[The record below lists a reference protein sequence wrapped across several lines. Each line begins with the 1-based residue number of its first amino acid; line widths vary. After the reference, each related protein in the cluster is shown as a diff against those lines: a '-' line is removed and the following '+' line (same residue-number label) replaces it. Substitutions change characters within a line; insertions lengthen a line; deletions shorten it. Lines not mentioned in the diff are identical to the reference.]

1 MAWSILTLL
10 VACTQEDFA
19 PISTADLIESEAVT
33 DENSVTD
40 VDLDNLVKKFAAN
53 KAKSRSESYKVSTIC
68 NESGEP
74 CIYVINY
81 DRGGWALI
89 SATKKYQPILAHSD
103 AGSFDVNGSMPGGLE
118 LWRENMVD
126 IITNV
131 DNQLTED
138 SIAVFKSEWASISPS
153 TVSPLST
160 NVDHYTDYPVFTSD
174 FTKDDYDRLRAGM
187 AKKMAEMRGAGY
199 TIVTF
204 DDLRYGDLI
213 PGAYGEQGIT
223 INDLIQ
229 MCEGMT
235 YIYYTENFRFLSFAA
250 YKTDYIEEKGG
261 NINIKWAQSG
271 NYNQTFP
278 KINDSLCVA
287 GCVPVAVGQLMRYLK
302 IPAKYKNFNWDDMP
316 LNQPTIEISDF
327 LYDIGVEMK
336 TTLGIKTSPTTVE
349 NMEKFIN
356 KYFNYKTSTD
366 ARSIDGSLVM
376 IKAVFAPGG
385 HAWLSQGTSTTQ
397 IVVTNDIY
405 TYTLENEMTS
415 CGNMEQSTTY
425 PSSKLYFMNWGWGGL
440 YNGYYSNTALRYPG
454 DNSLA
459 TDIKVYSNF
468 TKK

>member
-1 MAWSILTLL
+1 MRKMILMAWSILTLL

-19 PISTADLIESEAVT
+19 PISTADLIEYEAVQT

-53 KAKSRSESYKVSTIC
+53 KAKSRSESYKVSTIY

-103 AGSFDVNGSMPGGLE
+103 TGSFDVNGSMPGGLE

-187 AKKMAEMRGAGY
+187 AQKIAEMREAGY

-250 YKTDYIEEKGG
+250 YKTDYFEK
-261 NINIKWAQSG
+261 KTEVWR
-271 NYNQTFP
+271 
-278 KINDSLCVA
+278 LA
-287 GCVPVAVGQLMRYLK
+287 GLRR
-302 IPAKYKNFNWDDMP
+302 
-316 LNQPTIEISDF
+316 
-327 LYDIGVEMK
+327 
-336 TTLGIKTSPTTVE
+336 GIIMELSP
-349 NMEKFIN
+349 
-356 KYFNYKTSTD
+356 
-366 ARSIDGSLVM
+366 
-376 IKAVFAPGG
+376 
-385 HAWLSQGTSTTQ
+385 
-397 IVVTNDIY
+397 
-405 TYTLENEMTS
+405 
-415 CGNMEQSTTY
+415 
-425 PSSKLYFMNWGWGGL
+425 
-440 YNGYYSNTALRYPG
+440 
-454 DNSLA
+454 
-459 TDIKVYSNF
+459 
-468 TKK
+468 